1 MDPLSDMLPLMR
13 VRSSMSGGFDAGGDW
28 SLHFDQHEGIKFY
41 AVVSGE
47 CWLSVDGVPD
57 PVRVKSGDC
66 FLLPKGRAFRM
77 ASDMSLTPLSA
88 VIFLSTAQN
97 GRINLY
103 NGGGQFFSVCGH
115 FALTGDHADIL
126 LGMLPPIVHIYK
138 EADKAMLRWCVD
150 QMMQELREARPGN
163 SLVIEHLAH
172 MMLVQALRLHMAE
185 GPKGGAGWLFA
196 LADGQVSVAIKGMHD
211 DPARRWTVQS
221 LAESAAMSR
230 TAFTLKFKRMVGT
243 SPMEY
248 LTYWRMLLAA
258 DKLSNSRDSISIIS
272 ASLGYESESAFST
285 AFKRVMGHSP
295 REYSRRQNLR
305 PDHAKQ
311 LVALAS

>member
-1 MDPLSDMLPLMR
+1 MDPLSEMLSLLR
-13 VRSSMSGGFDAGGDW
+13 VRSYMSGGFDAGGDW

-66 FLLPKGRAFRM
+66 FLLPRGRAFRM
-77 ASDMSLTPLSA
+77 ASDTSLTPLEA
-88 VIFLSTAQN
+88 VTFLSTAQN

-103 NGGGQFFSVCGH
+103 NGGGHFFSVCGH
-115 FALTGDHADIL
+115 FALAGDHADII
-126 LGMLPPIVHIYK
+126 LGVLPPIVHIYK
-138 EADKAMLRWCVD
+138 ESDKAMLRWCVD
-150 QMMQELREARPGN
+150 QMMHELREPRPGN
-163 SLVIEHLAH
+163 SLMIEHLAH

-185 GPKGGAGWLFA
+185 GPNGGAGWLFA
-196 LADGQVSVAIKGMHD
+196 LADKQVSAAIKCMHD

-230 TAFTLKFKRMVGT
+230 TAFTLKFKKMVGT

-248 LTYWRMLLAA
+248 LTHWRMLLAA
-258 DKLSNSRDSISIIS
+258 DKLSISRDSISIIS

-285 AFKRVMGHSP
+285 AFKRVMGCSP
-295 REYSRRQNLR
+295 REFSRRQTLH
-305 PDHAKQ
+305 PDRRTLAA
-311 LVALAS
+311 VAS

>member
-1 MDPLSDMLPLMR
+1 MDPLSDMLSLLR
-13 VRSSMSGGFDAGGDW
+13 VRSYMSGGFDAGGDW
-28 SLHFDQHEGIKFY
+28 SLQFDQHEGIQFY

-66 FLLPKGRAFRM
+66 FLLPRGRAFRM
-77 ASDMSLTPLSA
+77 ASDMSLTPLDG

-97 GRINLY
+97 GRINSY

-115 FALTGDHADIL
+115 FELAGDHADIL
-126 LGMLPPIVHIYK
+126 LGVLPPIVHIYK
-138 EADKAMLRWCVD
+138 ESDKAMLRWCVD
-150 QMMQELREARPGN
+150 QMMHELRQPRPGN

-185 GPKGGAGWLFA
+185 GPKGGGGWLFA
-196 LADGQVSVAIKGMHD
+196 LADKEVSAAIKCMHD
-211 DPARRWTVQS
+211 DPARRWTVRS

-230 TAFTLKFKRMVGT
+230 TAFTVKFKKIVGT

-258 DKLSNSRDSISIIS
+258 DKLSNSRDSISTIS
-272 ASLGYESESAFST
+272 GSLGYESESAFST
-285 AFKRVMGHSP
+285 AFKRVMGASP
-295 REYSRRQNLR
+295 REYSRRRTLR
-305 PDHAKQ
+305 TGRAKQ
-311 LVALAS
+311 LAAVAS

>member
-1 MDPLSDMLPLMR
+1 MDPLSDMLSLLR

-41 AVVSGE
+41 AVVSGD
-47 CWLSVDGVPD
+47 CWLSVDGVRD
-57 PVRVKSGDC
+57 PVRVRSGDC
-66 FLLPKGRAFRM
+66 FLLPRGRAFRM
-77 ASDMSLTPLSA
+77 ASDMSLTPLDA

-97 GRINLY
+97 GRINSY
-103 NGGGQFFSVCGH
+103 NGGGDFFSVCGH
-115 FALTGDHADIL
+115 FGLAGDHADFL
-126 LGMLPPIVHIYK
+126 LGVLPPIVHIYK
-138 EADKAMLRWCVD
+138 ESDKALLRWCVD
-150 QMMQELREARPGN
+150 QMMHELREPQPGN

-196 LADGQVSVAIKGMHD
+196 LTDKQVSVALKCMHD

-221 LAESAAMSR
+221 LAESTAMSR
-230 TAFTLKFKRMVGT
+230 TAFTLKFKNMVGA

-248 LTYWRMLLAA
+248 LTHWRMLLAA
-258 DKLSNSRDSISIIS
+258 DKLSNSRDSISVIS

-285 AFKRVMGHSP
+285 AFKRVMGCSP
-295 REYSRRQNLR
+295 REYSRSRNLR
-305 PDHAKQ
+305 PDHRKQ
-311 LVALAS
+311 LAAVAS

>member
-1 MDPLSDMLPLMR
+1 MDPLSDMLSLLK
-13 VRSSMSGGFDAGGDW
+13 VRSYMSGGFDAGGDW
-28 SLHFDQHEGIKFY
+28 SLQFDQQEGIQFY

-66 FLLPKGRAFRM
+66 FLLPRGRAFRM
-77 ASDMSLTPLSA
+77 ASDMSLTPLDG

-97 GRINLY
+97 GRINSY

-115 FALTGDHADIL
+115 FELAGDHADIL
-126 LGMLPPIVHIYK
+126 LGVLPPIVHIYK
-138 EADKAMLRWCVD
+138 ESDKAMLRWCVD
-150 QMMQELREARPGN
+150 QMMHELRQPRPGN

-185 GPKGGAGWLFA
+185 GPKGGGGWLFA
-196 LADGQVSVAIKGMHD
+196 LADKEVSAAIKCMHD
-211 DPARRWTVQS
+211 DPARRWTVRS

-230 TAFTLKFKRMVGT
+230 TAFTVKFKKIVGT

-258 DKLSNSRDSISIIS
+258 DKLSNSRDSISTIS
-272 ASLGYESESAFST
+272 GSLGYESESAFST
-285 AFKRVMGHSP
+285 AFKRVMGASP
-295 REYSRRQNLR
+295 REYSRRRTLR
-305 PDHAKQ
+305 TGRAKQ
-311 LVALAS
+311 LAAVAS